1 MTSTYVF
8 ADNINGVLPVTLCSG
23 TGHDVFIPADA
34 TDEKAPG
41 IQIRDVCVA
50 MG

>member
-1 MTSTYVF
+1 MVSTYVH
-8 ADNINGVLPVTLCSG
+8 ADNINTLLPVTLCSG

-34 TDEKAPG
+34 TDESAPG
-41 IQIRDVCVA
+41 IEIRNVCVA